1 MHHNIHPVANIFPE
15 ISEEEL
21 KILADD
27 IKKHG
32 LREPIILYDEKIID
46 GRSRYAACKIA
57 AVSPRFRI
65 WEGNSSL
72 VDYVLSLNLHRRH
85 LTPGQKAAIA
95 AEALPHY
102 EAEAKERQRLSQGK
116 GVKVLQDCSTLKG
129 ESAEHAAHAIGASP
143 RNVYEIKKIKAANPN
158 LHQKIKEGKLS
169 IPAAKR
175 RLSNKE
181 NLKRHENLAK
191 IKPQKTKLEDGK
203 EKFKPFLEI
212 ARRACDLAAEID
224 ALLETAKKD
233 APCLS
238 VADVVSHLKMA
249 ASTIRLNQPH
259 AVCPYCQGDGTDKVC
274 GGTGWANKTIFD
286 NAPRELTGKAHN

>member
-1 MHHNIHPVANIFPE
+1 
-15 ISEEEL
+15 
-21 KILADD
+21 
-27 IKKHG
+27 
-32 LREPIILYDEKIID
+32 
-46 GRSRYAACKIA
+46 
-57 AVSPRFRI
+57 
-65 WEGNSSL
+65 

-203 EKFKPFLEI
+203 EKFKPFLET